1 MVNEDID
8 VDEVNDGEVD
18 DTDDVDTEVDN
29 EVDLEKLADDM
40 KVVVDDEKSIEVS
53 TFDKVFVSV
62 IVKEEGT
69 FLKIN
74 IIHPN
79 KFF

>member
-1 MVNEDID
+1 MVNDDID

-29 EVDLEKLADDM
+29 EVDLEKLANDM

-62 IVKEEGT
+62 IVEEVGT
-69 FLKIN
+69 F
-74 IIHPN
+74 
-79 KFF
+79 

>member
-1 MVNEDID
+1 MVNDDID